1 MRTNISIDDDDRNDD
16 ANSVAA
22 TAAGWWW
29 CSVDNVAATVS
40 CRTKFLFLNLFK
52 NIYFLL

>member
-22 TAAGWWW
+22 TAAGWW
-29 CSVDNVAATVS
+29 CIVDNVAATVS
-40 CRTKFLFLNLFK
+40 CRTQFLFLNLFK